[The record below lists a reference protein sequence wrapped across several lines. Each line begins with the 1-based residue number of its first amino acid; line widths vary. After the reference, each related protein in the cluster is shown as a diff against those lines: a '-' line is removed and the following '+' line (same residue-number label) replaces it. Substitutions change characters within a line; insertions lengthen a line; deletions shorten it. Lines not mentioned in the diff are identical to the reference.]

1 LAGGVYRKRALQTLL
16 ITLAL
21 GLPGVVWVWRVAP
34 QWMQEWRSAI
44 LMLSAHGAMSDPG
57 PASTGAHG
65 VGMMLGLQTVISL
78 FWDNPRIYNLA
89 SNLLCALLLFL
100 WVFVTLRSKPSPRRA
115 WLALAAIAP
124 LSMLILYH
132 RQIDAML
139 LLLTVPACA
148 MLWAE
153 GRLTGKLAL
162 LATSAGFI
170 VTGYLPWAILLK
182 LMSNLHLPATGLSGQ
197 IQLAVEALPAP
208 LTLLTL
214 SVFYLWVY
222 LQRCLAHQEPQA
234 DEAPSAGS
242 IADSELP

>member
-1 LAGGVYRKRALQTLL
+1 
-16 ITLAL
+16 
-21 GLPGVVWVWRVAP
+21 
-34 QWMQEWRSAI
+34 
-44 LMLSAHGAMSDPG
+44 MLSAHGAMSDPG